1 MKLEELLTEMIEKI
15 ESTDEKWIQPFNNS
29 FPMNYKTKTHYNGF
43 NVLNLWFIAEKYEYK
58 TNNFLT
64 YNQVKELGG
73 FVNQGETAHD
83 VFYFQNLEIKDDETD
98 ELKKIP
104 MLKTY
109 KVFNIAQTSL
119 KIEETEKAEIA
130 DIEEF
135 IKKTNITIKHS
146 NDGAFYVPSKDFIG
160 IPSRDSFISS
170 EHYYAV
176 LFHELSHATGHKN
189 RLDRDMSGTFGDDSY
204 AKEELI
210 AETARLFLQTYFQI
224 SSEEMKLQNA
234 AYLKGWLKKENPR
247 VLWKIFS
254 EAQKAYDFLISF
266 NRESKVAL

>member
-15 ESTDEKWIQPFNNS
+15 ETTDENWIKPFNSS
-29 FPMNYKTKTHYNGF
+29 FPMNYKTKTNYNGF

-73 FVNQGETAHD
+73 FVLSGQKAHD
-83 VFYFQNLEIKDDETD
+83 VYYFQNLEIKDNETD

-109 KVFNIAQTSL
+109 KVFNVEQTSL
-119 KIEETEKAEIA
+119 KIEEEKKEVIE

-135 IKKTNITIKHS
+135 ITRTGLKIKHS
-146 NDGAFYVPSKDFIG
+146 SEGAFYVPSKDFIG
-160 IPSRDSFISS
+160 VPSMSSFKSS
-170 EHYYAV
+170 EYYYAV
-176 LFHELSHATGHKN
+176 LFHEMSHSTGHSS
-189 RLDRDMSGTFGDDSY
+189 RLNRDMSGTFGSDSY

-210 AETARLFLQTYFQI
+210 AETSRLFLQTHFQI

-247 VLWKIFS
+247 ILWKIFS
-254 EAQKAYDFLISF
+254 EAQKSYDFLISL
-266 NRESKVAL
+266 NK

>member
-15 ESTDEKWIQPFNNS
+15 ESTDEQWIKPFNNS
-29 FPMNYKTKTHYNGF
+29 FPMNYKTKTYYNGF

-73 FVNQGETAHD
+73 FVLSGQKAHD

-98 ELKKIP
+98 ELKKTP

-109 KVFNIAQTSL
+109 KVFNIEQTSL
-119 KIEETEKAEIA
+119 NVETEEKKEIA

-135 IKKTNITIKHS
+135 IKKTELKIKLS
-146 NDGAFYVPSKDFIG
+146 NEGAFYVPSKDFIG
-160 IPSRDSFISS
+160 IPDKNFFISF

-176 LFHELSHATGHKN
+176 LFHEMSHATGHAS
-189 RLDRDMSGTFGDDSY
+189 RLNRDMSGTFGSDSY

-210 AETARLFLQTYFQI
+210 AETSRLFLQTYFQI

-254 EAQKAYDFLISF
+254 EAQKAYDFLISL
-266 NRESKVAL
+266 NR